1 LPDNPVFLHATLFP
15 EHLKVIGGKI
25 TDTTLTNHG
34 ECNQRTEL
42 IMWNTVNHP
51 TGHFLLLVSLLL
63 SGPSY
68 ALTTYTDRAEFET
81 SNPGLVTE
89 GFETNNLGVSTS
101 KQCPQPLSSS
111 SNNTCFLTDQL
122 IPGVE
127 YGLQENPAGAN
138 LSLSVDAQTSRL
150 GANHAA
156 DSLVITFSDL
166 GVTAAGLEIQCPFS
180 HAGSVKFFGVKG
192 LITEQIVDCLAAPVF
207 VAITS
212 QQAIIRIEAEG
223 GNTGT
228 WELVDNLTWGASPV
242 KFNVFTE
249 RVSFETMYPRLK
261 KEGFEAGDLGGN
273 GSRACPSPLDSS
285 SDNDCF
291 SPGDL
296 ATGVQFSIQSNP
308 LIPQLALS
316 GPKPGRTIT
325 LGANGFSDYT
335 VIRFSDLD
343 TTAVGL
349 ELYCFT
355 SPGPANIRFYGMDGL
370 ITEETID
377 CSASAEFIAVS
388 ANKTIVRVEAEQVG
402 EHEFMDNLLFGKA
415 ATQLMFKDGFE

>member
-1 LPDNPVFLHATLFP
+1 
-15 EHLKVIGGKI
+15 
-25 TDTTLTNHG
+25 
-34 ECNQRTEL
+34 
-42 IMWNTVNHP
+42 M
-51 TGHFLLLVSLLL
+51 
-63 SGPSY
+63 
-68 ALTTYTDRAEFET
+68 
-81 SNPGLVTE
+81 
-89 GFETNNLGVSTS
+89 
-101 KQCPQPLSSS
+101 
-111 SNNTCFLTDQL
+111 
-122 IPGVE
+122 
-127 YGLQENPAGAN
+127 
-138 LSLSVDAQTSRL
+138 SVDALSSRL

-212 QQAIIRIEAEG
+212 HQAIIRIEAEG

-242 KFNVFTE
+242 KFNVFTD
-249 RVSFETMYPRLK
+249 RTGLETMYPLLI
-261 KEGFEAGDLGGN
+261 KEGFEAGDLGGS
-273 GSRACPSPLDSS
+273 GSRACPSPLDNNSN
-285 SDNDCF
+285 NDCF
-291 SPGDL
+291 APGDL
-296 ATGVQFSIQSNP
+296 TAGVQFSVQSNP
-308 LIPQLALS
+308 TIPQLALS

-325 LGANGFSDYT
+325 LGANGISDYT
-335 VIRFSDLD
+335 LIRFSDLD

-377 CSASAEFIAVS
+377 CSASAGFIAIS
-388 ANKTIVRVEAEQVG
+388 ANRTIVRVETEQAG
-402 EHEFMDNLLFGKA
+402 KYEFIDNLLFGRA
-415 ATQLMFKDGFE
+415 VTELMFKDGFE